1 LNFTDHAHDIYI
13 NANQRAL
20 YWQLD
25 RTDATLPLIN
35 TKLNSL
41 SLQNYSHSDGLRG
54 PDFTYGWIQGRG
66 LEALILHARY
76 FEKTDQQLSQRLYNA
91 AEALYP
97 FLRDLIHSQQGAGF
111 CYNSSLQPV
120 RHDDPSGQ
128 TRQQRD
134 VDIATYSD
142 LFCVK
147 GFIAAATQFAP
158 EHLPTH
164 ISSLHSIVDAIER
177 NRFLMRESGD
187 LNDAALA
194 EQLPDFGPRMI
205 ALGAAALL
213 HQLELGDH
221 DTFSERFIEHVMDH
235 HLDSHFG
242 VLSNE
247 PGGNIANMGHGIEFA
262 GFTLDIYRESINK
275 DLANRLSNI
284 ISTSF
289 QAGFNDTGIVTL
301 IDLSTMKP
309 TNTICPWWSLPET
322 IRAAALAYEATGNP
336 ALLETWETAHKAF
349 FTHYWRADPPIAY
362 QSLSTDGPV
371 DVVPS
376 TPDLDPGYHTGL
388 SLLGAMQMAERQS
401 SRL

>member
-1 LNFTDHAHDIYI
+1 LNFPDHAHDIYLK
-13 NANQRAL
+13 ANQRAL
-20 YWQLD
+20 YWQLG
-25 RTDATLPLIN
+25 RMNEKVPFIN

-41 SLQNYSHSDGLRG
+41 SLQNYDHSDGLRG
-54 PDFTYGWIQGRG
+54 PDFIYGWIQGRG

-76 FEKTDQQLSQRLYNA
+76 FEGIDQQLSNRLYNA

-97 FLRDLIHSQQGAGF
+97 LLSDLINTQQCASF

-120 RHDDPSGQ
+120 RHDDPNGQ
-128 TRQQRD
+128 TRQQRE

-142 LFCVK
+142 LFCIK

-158 EHLPTH
+158 ENLPTH
-164 ISSLHSIVDAIER
+164 LSSLQSIVDAIDR
-177 NRFLMRESGD
+177 DRFLMRESGD
-187 LNDAALA
+187 LTDAALE

-213 HQLELGDH
+213 HQLGLGDH
-221 DTFSERFIEHVMDH
+221 DTFSERFTEHILDN
-235 HLDSHFG
+235 HLDDRRG

-247 PGGNIANMGHGIEFA
+247 PGGKIANAGHGIEFA
-262 GFTLDIYRESINK
+262 GFALDIYRESVNK

-289 QAGFNDTGIVTL
+289 QAGFNGNGIVTL

-309 TNTICPWWSLPET
+309 TNTMCPWWSLPET
-322 IRAAALAYEATGNP
+322 IRAASLAYEATGNP
-336 ALLETWETAHKAF
+336 ILLETWQTAHDAF
-349 FTHYWRADPPIAY
+349 FTHYWRDDPPIAY
-362 QSLSTDGPV
+362 QSLSIDRPV
-371 DVVPS
+371 DIVPS

-388 SLLGAMQMAERQS
+388 SLLGAMQMAERRS
-401 SRL
+401 SKS